1 MSLSPA
7 PLLQMTG
14 ISRSYPGV
22 LALDRVDFDLQ
33 AGEVHA
39 LMGENGAGKSTL
51 IKILSGA
58 TQATSGEIRI
68 RGDLVRIDSPQRAR
82 QLGISTIY
90 QELMLAPTLSAAENV
105 YLGKEPRGAFPV
117 VVDGRRMVQQA
128 QELLDRL
135 SSDIDARTPVERLT
149 TAQQQIVEIARALSI
164 RASILVMDEP
174 TASLSDRETEKLF
187 EVVRSLAHDGMG
199 VVFISHRMDEV
210 YALCDRLTVL
220 RDGRRTGGGTTQAI
234 DREALIRL
242 MVGRDVEWEAAVDDR
257 TPGETV
263 LQIHGLCH
271 RHVRDVSLEVRSG
284 EVVGLAGLVGAGRS
298 EVAQAAFGAEI
309 PRSGTVRLHGQHV
322 RLRRPA
328 DGIAAGIGYVPEDRK
343 RQGIIP
349 ALPVRANITL
359 ASLRS
364 LCRWGFIQ
372 ATQER
377 AVASRQIAAL
387 GVRTAGME
395 QEIQTLSGGNQL
407 KAILA
412 RWLLC
417 DPKVIILDEP
427 TRGIDV
433 AAKAEVHQLIRQ
445 LASKGAAVLV
455 ISSEMPEL
463 MALADRVVVMHE
475 GRVTG
480 TLSRAEATQ
489 EAILRLA
496 MAE

>member
-1 MSLSPA
+1 MISSAA

-14 ISRSYPGV
+14 ITRSYPGV
-22 LALDRVDFDLQ
+22 LALDRVDFDLY

-51 IKILSGA
+51 IKILAGA

-68 RGDLVRIDSPQRAR
+68 RGNLVRIDSPQRAR

-105 YLGKEPRGAFPV
+105 FLGREPGGTLPLSA
-117 VVDGRRMVQQA
+117 DGRRMVMQA

-135 SSDIDARTPVERLT
+135 SGDIDARTPVERLT

-164 RASILVMDEP
+164 QASILVMDEP

-187 EVVRSLAHDGMG
+187 AVVRSLASDGMG

-220 RDGRRTGGGTTQAI
+220 RDGRRTGGGSTQAI
-234 DREALIRL
+234 DRESVIRL
-242 MVGRDVEWEAAVDDR
+242 MVGRDVEWETPEDGR
-257 TPGETV
+257 TPGDPV
-263 LQIHGLCH
+263 LQIEGLCH
-271 RHVRDVSLEVRSG
+271 RQVRDVTLEVRSG
-284 EVVGLAGLVGAGRS
+284 EIVGLGGLVGAGRT
-298 EVAQAAFGAEI
+298 EVARAVFGADV
-309 PRSGTVRLHGQHV
+309 PRAGVIRMHGQPV
-322 RLRRPA
+322 NLRRPA
-328 DGIAAGIGYVPEDRK
+328 DGISAGIGYVPEDRK

-364 LCRWGFIQ
+364 LCRWGIIR
-372 ATQER
+372 ARLER
-377 AVASRQIAAL
+377 ETAARQIAAL

-395 QEIQTLSGGNQL
+395 QEIQTLSGGNQQ

-417 DPKVIILDEP
+417 DPKLIILDEP

-433 AAKAEVHQLIRQ
+433 AAKAEVHQLVRQ
-445 LASKGAAVLV
+445 LAARGAAVLV

-463 MALADRVVVMHE
+463 LALSDRIVVMHE
-475 GRVTG
+475 GRITG
-480 TLSRAEATQ
+480 TLTRDEATQ
-489 EAILRLA
+489 EAVLRLA